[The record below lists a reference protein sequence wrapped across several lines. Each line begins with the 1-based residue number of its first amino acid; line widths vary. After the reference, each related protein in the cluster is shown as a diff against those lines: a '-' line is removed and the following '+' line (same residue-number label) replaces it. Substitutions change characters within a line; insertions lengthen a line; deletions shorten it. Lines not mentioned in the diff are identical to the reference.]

1 MRKIL
6 IILSA
11 GLFTLSACLPVQ
23 PVEPPAPGVE
33 TIVASTFAAM
43 TAVAPVATLSPATQ
57 APSEETTSPQT
68 NSEFAFSSFG
78 VNVRFFYP
86 PQLKEGLAAETIAAK
101 SLEAPWEVDY
111 PEHVVINFSGYSDA
125 AYRSSNSHGIR
136 VFRVADLNAYDPE
149 LVPAIQAFLN
159 GATQEHR
166 DFPHHPF
173 PGRSIDAQVKT
184 VPFQNGTGYRFLVA
198 GSFMASAPRG
208 TSLIYLY
215 VGLTSDGN
223 YLVSVTSGTD
233 APFIA
238 DLATGVLFTTQEEAT
253 ASKTA
258 LNDRINAAASGDFT
272 PNLDILD
279 ALVQSIIVL
288 VP

>member
-6 IILSA
+6 MVVLS
-11 GLFTLSACLPVQ
+11 GIFLLSACLPAQ
-23 PVEPPAPGVE
+23 PVTPAGPGME

-43 TAVAPVATLSPATQ
+43 TAVAPVATSDPVTQ
-57 APSEETTSPQT
+57 APTAMTAPQT

-86 PQLKEGLAAETIAAK
+86 PELKEGLATETIAAK
-101 SLEAPWEVDY
+101 SLEAPWEIDY
-111 PEHVVINFSGYSDA
+111 PEHIVINFSGYSDA